1 MKKLRW
7 RLVKIVFFSVVVVF
21 AIMNLIL
28 MVSLRTYNNSQ
39 ADQMTR
45 IISEN
50 NGTVPKMKDY
60 DETAAISSSSGT
72 AFMNLMRNRHTG
84 QDISVCP

>member
-60 DETAAISSSSGT
+60 DEK
-72 AFMNLMRNRHTG
+72 
-84 QDISVCP
+84 QQQ

>member
-28 MVSLRTYNNSQ
+28 TVSLRTYNNSQ

-45 IISEN
+45 I
-50 NGTVPKMKDY
+50 TTK
-60 DETAAISSSSGT
+60 TAAISSSSGT

>member
-28 MVSLRTYNNSQ
+28 TVSLRTYNNSQ

-45 IISEN
+45 IIITELF
-50 NGTVPKMKDY
+50 PK
-60 DETAAISSSSGT
+60 
-72 AFMNLMRNRHTG
+72 
-84 QDISVCP
+84 

>member
-28 MVSLRTYNNSQ
+28 TVSLRTYNNSQ

-45 IISEN
+45 IISDN

-60 DETAAISSSSGT
+60 DENSSTDDKACVVFTEGSREYWKLPVPQG
-72 AFMNLMRNRHTG
+72 
-84 QDISVCP
+84 IY